1 MIDINKDIL
10 VATNVYKSYQV
21 GRNKRLNVLKGVD
34 ISIKS
39 GEILSIIGPSGVG
52 KSTLLHIIGALDRPD
67 RGKVMINNHN
77 VYHMEDKKLA
87 YFRNQEIGFVF
98 QFHYLLPEFTA
109 LENVAM
115 PALISGE
122 PKNEAFQKA
131 EKLLEEVNLRERLS
145 HKPNELSGGENQR
158 VAFARSLMNEPLLI
172 LADEPSGNL
181 DQKNSEFLHSMMW
194 DLVRK
199 KNKAFIIVTHEKDL
213 AEKTDRTIELFDGRV
228 KD

>member
-1 MIDINKDIL
+1 MNKYIL
-10 VATNVYKSYQV
+10 NAKNIFKSYPV
-21 GRNKRLNVLKGVD
+21 GKDKRLEVLKGIN

-52 KSTLLHIIGALDRPD
+52 KSTLLHIMGALDNPD
-67 RGKVMINNHN
+67 KGDVIINNQN
-77 VYHMEDKKLA
+77 IYSMLDKKLA

-115 PALISGE
+115 PGLINGE
-122 PKNEAFQKA
+122 NRIDAFKKA
-131 EKLLEEVNLRERLS
+131 EYLLGKVNLQQRLF

-158 VAFARSLMNEPLLI
+158 VAFARSLMNDPLMI

-181 DQKNSEFLHSMMW
+181 DQANSKFLHEMMW
-194 DLVRK
+194 ELVRE
-199 KNKAFIIVTHEKDL
+199 KNKAFVIVTHEKDL
-213 AEKTDRTIELFDGRV
+213 ANKTDRIIELFDGKV
-228 KD
+228 KK